1 MKSTNHEYQKSNT
14 KSMSKTLLLSM
25 AVVAMLFTACN
36 GKKTDEHGHD
46 HTEGTHE
53 HADGEAHA
61 NHEDETVNQEE
72 FTVTTDSLSTEVE
85 HGHEHNSGEKH
96 QH

>member
-1 MKSTNHEYQKSNT
+1 MKSTIHEYPKNNI
-14 KSMSKTLLLSM
+14 KSMSKKLLLSM
-25 AVVAMLFTACN
+25 AVVAMFFIACN

-46 HTEGTHE
+46 HTDGTHV

-61 NHEDETVNQEE
+61 NHEEETVNQEE
-72 FTVTTDSLSTEVE
+72 FTVVNDSLAKEAA
-85 HGHEHNSGEKH
+85 HDHKHEKGEKH